1 MPNAKRSGAQQRAKA
16 KARHAAGASSA
27 ASASGN
33 FTPSGDFSFTSPSS
47 ASASFT
53 NPYDSHS
60 SGNGNGNG
68 NGRRAG
74 DSNSD
79 DDSGSN
85 DDSSD
90 EDDSRPPVKADSDL
104 TDAERLARAAEKKE
118 LGNVYYKRA
127 DYATAVRHYSH
138 AIDLDP
144 SEPSYHLNRAA
155 ARMLL
160 KLFGAALEDCLAAQ
174 ALQKNDLQ
182 SKTLLRTAKCQLALG
197 LVAPA
202 QQSLHEAFRLEPGN
216 RAVATEKARAERVA
230 QHVSNI
236 RRDLERKEWSMVLLG
251 VDAAARECE
260 ADATPR
266 EWRIWKV
273 EALVGKKRYDEAAS
287 LAADLLRLDPK
298 QPEPL
303 YYRGLCLYLS
313 GSNDQAIKHCQEAL
327 RNDPDYSRARTLL
340 KRIRL
345 VEQLKEQGNT
355 AFKEQRTD
363 EAIQKYSDA
372 MDADPDNETIKAVL
386 LSNRA
391 AAYLRAKNYASA
403 ITDCTT
409 CVTLSPSH
417 FKAFRTRA
425 RAHLAQEDFEAAVRD
440 FKQAFELAPQGSA
453 DEQALKREVREAEA
467 ALKKSKMKDHY
478 KILGVETDAS
488 EIQIKKAYRMMSL
501 RHHPDKGG
509 DEAVFKEI
517 KASYELLSDPQRRA
531 KFDQGIDEDD
541 PTGGMSGYDDFGGM
555 GGMGGGFGGG
565 AFNMEDLFGGG
576 MGGGGF
582 GGGGGFHSHGGG
594 RRAGGGYSSYGF

>member
-1 MPNAKRSGAQQRAKA
+1 MAFLRGGRSSRAGE
-16 KARHAAGASSA
+16 GASSRCPSGAIARSA
-27 ASASGN
+27 ATLCRGSSRRGRGRLGRIQLYSTTTGARPAPQREDRAKVAIAPPLPLRRARPEHPPEHDAPELKADFTLCPACRARQAGADSNGASSSGN
-33 FTPSGDFSFTSPSS
+33 FTPSGDFSFTSPSG

-53 NPYDSHS
+53 NPYDSQFK
-60 SGNGNGNG
+60 NGNGH
-68 NGRRAG
+68 RAG
-74 DSNSD
+74 DSDDDSDSDSD
-79 DDSGSN
+79 DDDS
-85 DDSSD
+85 DD
-90 EDDSRPPVKADSDL
+90 DDSRPPVKADSDL
-104 TDAERLARAAEKKE
+104 SDAERVARAAEKKE

-174 ALQKNDLQ
+174 ALQKNDPQ

-216 RAVATEKARAERVA
+216 RAVATEKSRAERVA

-287 LAADLLRLDPK
+287 LAACVPLPLSLSPHPPSLSLSPSSPFLNRHTPTSTSPLCSSWASELTHRPPAATSCVSTRSSPSHSTTAACASTCRAATTRRSSTVKKRCATTPTTRELGASRAALSKLVHVPPFSPSTDAFLRL
-298 QPEPL
+298 
-303 YYRGLCLYLS
+303 
-313 GSNDQAIKHCQEAL
+313 
-327 RNDPDYSRARTLL
+327 ARSTLL

-363 EAIQKYSDA
+363 EAIQKYSEA

-391 AAYLRAKNYASA
+391 AAYLRVRRLGPSSSMAGSLVGSGAA
-403 ITDCTT
+403 P
-409 CVTLSPSH
+409 LS
-417 FKAFRTRA
+417 
-425 RAHLAQEDFEAAVRD
+425 
-440 FKQAFELAPQGSA
+440 
-453 DEQALKREVREAEA
+453 
-467 ALKKSKMKDHY
+467 
-478 KILGVETDAS
+478 
-488 EIQIKKAYRMMSL
+488 
-501 RHHPDKGG
+501 
-509 DEAVFKEI
+509 
-517 KASYELLSDPQRRA
+517 RR
-531 KFDQGIDEDD
+531 
-541 PTGGMSGYDDFGGM
+541 
-555 GGMGGGFGGG
+555 
-565 AFNMEDLFGGG
+565 NLC
-576 MGGGGF
+576 
-582 GGGGGFHSHGGG
+582 
-594 RRAGGGYSSYGF
+594 